1 MIYLIR
7 MLAYLFV
14 RIVIAIR
21 FGVKTL
27 ANGKIS
33 ADRMLDRRVGHVV
46 WVIMP
51 TVYSSSTVVRD
62 DVSNPSSAFQTLA
75 K

>member
-1 MIYLIR
+1 MEMYLIYLIR

-46 WVIMP
+46 WVIIEKL
-51 TVYSSSTVVRD
+51 VRH
-62 DVSNPSSAFQTLA
+62 A
-75 K
+75 